1 MNSLEELFTND
12 SNCLQEFDYYDRRY
26 EEADMFERRYSGMR
40 GGSRDYPGGMR
51 GGRDMGPLPPM
62 PRNGG
67 SRMEAMFSRRS
78 PPSRSMRGFG
88 YVVSFLQQR
97 LRF

>member
-1 MNSLEELFTND
+1 
-12 SNCLQEFDYYDRRY
+12 
-26 EEADMFERRYSGMR
+26 MFERRYSGMR
-40 GGSRDYPGGMR
+40 GGGGRDYPGGMR

-67 SRMEAMFSRRS
+67 SSRMEAMFSRRS

-88 YVVSFLQQR
+88 YVISLFLTKTA
-97 LRF
+97 

>member
-1 MNSLEELFTND
+1 MITKLL
-12 SNCLQEFDYYDRRY
+12 LQEFDYYDRRY
-26 EEADMFERRYSGMR
+26 DDADMFERRYPGMR

-67 SRMEAMFSRRS
+67 SSRMEEMFRRRS
-78 PPSRSMRGFG
+78 PPLRSMRGFG
-88 YVVSFLQQR
+88 CVSAVFYVKSF
-97 LRF
+97 FSHVI